1 MRRTLAAI
9 AGLVLVGG
17 LVGCGQDSVEE
28 SNEQLCNSLSDLQ
41 AGVEEFRTMLTSGAT
56 RDELAIQLNSVS
68 ADTKNVLID
77 SKELAQSVSDD
88 LNAAAD
94 DLKASVSELDAETVG
109 DEQMRADLSA
119 AADGY
124 QAGVSDVQD
133 QVGCSAE

>member
-1 MRRTLAAI
+1 MRRTVAAI

-28 SNEQLCNSLSDLQ
+28 SNEALCSSLSDLQ
-41 AGVEEFRTMLTSGAT
+41 ADVEEFRTMLTSGAT
-56 RDELAIQLNSVS
+56 RDELEIQLNSVS
-68 ADTKNVLID
+68 ADTKNVLLD
-77 SKELAQSVSDD
+77 SQNLAQSVSDD

-94 DLKASVSELDAETVG
+94 DLKATVSELDDEAVS
-109 DEQMRADLSA
+109 DEQMRNDLGA

-133 QVGCSAE
+133 QVGCSAG

>member
-1 MRRTLAAI
+1 MRRTVAAI

-28 SNEQLCNSLSDLQ
+28 SNEALCSSLSDLQ
-41 AGVEEFRTMLTSGAT
+41 ADVEEFRTMLTSGAT
-56 RDELAIQLNSVS
+56 RDELEIQLNSVS
-68 ADTKNVLID
+68 ADTKNVLLD
-77 SKELAQSVSDD
+77 SQDLAQSVSDE

-94 DLKASVSELDAETVG
+94 DLKATVSELDDEAVS
-109 DEQMRADLSA
+109 DEQMRNDLGA

>member
-1 MRRTLAAI
+1 MRRTVAAI

-28 SNEQLCNSLSDLQ
+28 SNEALCSSLSDLQ
-41 AGVEEFRTMLTSGAT
+41 ADVEEFRTMLTSGAT
-56 RDELAIQLNSVS
+56 RDELGIQLNSVS
-68 ADTKNVLID
+68 ADTKNVLLD
-77 SKELAQSVSDD
+77 SQDLAQSVSDE

-94 DLKASVSELDAETVG
+94 DLKASVSDLDDEAVS
-109 DEQMRADLSA
+109 DEQMRNDLSA

>member
-1 MRRTLAAI
+1 MRRTVAAI

-28 SNEQLCNSLSDLQ
+28 SNEALCSSLSDLQ
-41 AGVEEFRTMLTSGAT
+41 ADVEEFRTMLTSGAT
-56 RDELAIQLNSVS
+56 RDELEIQLNSVS
-68 ADTKNVLID
+68 ADTKNVLLD
-77 SKELAQSVSDD
+77 SQDLAQSVSDE

-94 DLKASVSELDAETVG
+94 DLKASVSELDDEAVS
-109 DEQMRADLSA
+109 DEQMRNDLGA